1 MDLIIQKWF
10 TELKGVEDNDQY
22 RVDTIRDEG
31 LCSSPLFLTIQ
42 MLLEEKVVWD
52 WEILQTALGQTKRMV
67 LFRKEREISKK
78 SMSVMYRWVLMM
90 YKSTGVHCLERE
102 DNTSNFINYPCEHT
116 RGMFRCRG
124 GAHGPLRYVS
134 STILNYVHVI
144 IKPWPIDQ
152 CN

>member
-78 SMSVMYRWVLMM
+78 SMSVMYRWVSTM

-124 GAHGPLRYVS
+124 GAHGPLCYVS